1 MNYSFF
7 MYKNINTMQIKVYRL
22 ILKPKLIVECVG
34 LEDGLKHSRKGMI
47 EMENKQFKAES
58 KRLLDLMINSIYT
71 NKEIFLRE
79 LISNASDAI
88 DKLYFKSLTD
98 QTIKANREDLC
109 IRITPNKEQRTLVI
123 EDNGCGMN
131 KQELEENLGTIAK
144 SGSLAFKEAAKQ
156 REEKLNGEKNI
167 SANDEVNII
176 GQFGVG
182 FYSAFMVASKVRV
195 ESKAINEEKAYAWE
209 SSGADGYTIEEC
221 DKKDVGTKIIL
232 TLKEDTEDDKYSD
245 FLAEYKIE
253 ELVKKYSDYIRY
265 PIKMQV
271 EHEVEV
277 KQDESNKENTTPKYE
292 KVKSDETLNSMIPI
306 WKKSKAEVSEEDYNN
321 FYQEKFADYQ
331 KPLKVIRTSV
341 EGDVSYTALLYIPS
355 HTPYDYY
362 TKDFK
367 KGLQLYSNG
376 VLIMDKCED
385 LLPDYFSFVKGLV
398 DSPDLSLN
406 ISREMLQHDR
416 QLKII
421 AKNLEKKIKS
431 ELMDMMKKDR
441 EGYTKFFETFGTT
454 LKFGVYNDWGM
465 NKDNLKDLL
474 MFYSSTEKK
483 LVTLD
488 EYVARMKEG
497 QEQIYYACGET
508 VDKIDLLPQVEVVK
522 DKGFEVLYL
531 TEGIDEFVMQV
542 LMQYKEKKLVNVS
555 TSELDLDSK
564 EEKEA
569 LQKENEENK
578 DMFTFMKDAI
588 GSIEEVRFTHKL
600 KNHPVCLTSTGA
612 VSVEMEKVMNQ
623 MPTNQKLKAQTVL
636 EINDSHPIAEKIK
649 TLYKEDKDELKKY
662 SEVLYAQ
669 ARLIEGLPVENQSEI
684 SNLICEIIAK

>member
-277 KQDESNKENTTPKYE
+277 KQDESNKESTTPKYE

-306 WKKSKAEVSEEDYNN
+306 WKKSKTEVTEENYNN

-385 LLPDYFSFVKGLV
+385 LLPDYFGFVKGLV

-508 VDKIDLLPQVEVVK
+508 VDKIDLLPQIEAVK

-600 KNHPVCLTSTGA
+600 KNHPVCLTSTGT

-649 TLYKEDKDELKKY
+649 TLYREDKDELKKY